1 MCLILHVQSGTQ
13 LFIFPAVSTGDVLKM
28 AFDVLHQPCSGFP
41 EVYLCKAVMW
51 EGLLVDMFFRALSW
65 MMI

>member
-1 MCLILHVQSGTQ
+1 MQMGYVLDIACPIRYT
-13 LFIFPAVSTGDVLKM
+13 TGDVLKM